1 MRNVRVF
8 KWAVVSLVIVAFY
21 GAWKAI
27 NSPVDQTVYKYE
39 KVNSQIT
46 LYITEGSAGAT
57 TDFVYQFYLV
67 PSAISKSDFLK
78 NTGDKYQAFLST
90 SDASTK
96 VDISNEAIH
105 LTVKGKV
112 YHFNNGASYS
122 TTIYLNAS
130 PF

>member
-8 KWAVVSLVIVAFY
+8 KWVVVLLVIVAFY
-21 GAWKAI
+21 SVWKAL
-27 NSPVDQTVYKYE
+27 NSPIDQTVHKVE
-39 KVNSQIT
+39 KVNSQVT
-46 LYITEGSAGAT
+46 LYVTEGSAGAT

-67 PSAISKSDFLK
+67 PSAVTRRDFLK
-78 NTGDKYQAFLST
+78 DIGDKYQAFLST

-96 VDISNEAIH
+96 IDINDGAIH
-105 LTVKGKV
+105 LTVKGNV
-112 YHFNNGASYS
+112 YRFNNGASYS

>member
-1 MRNVRVF
+1 MQNVRVF
-8 KWAVVSLVIVAFY
+8 KWVMVLLVIVAFY
-21 GAWKAI
+21 GVWKAL
-27 NSPVDQTVYKYE
+27 NSPIDQTIYKVE
-39 KVNSQIT
+39 KVNSQVT

-67 PSAISKSDFLK
+67 PSAVTKSDFLK
-78 NTGDKYQAFLST
+78 DTGDKYHAFLST
-90 SDASTK
+90 SDESTK
-96 VDISNEAIH
+96 VEISDGAIH
-105 LTVKGKV
+105 LTVKGHV